1 MRFTT
6 HDSAADAAALR
17 AARGVHDI
25 VLEEGDCA
33 PALGAL
39 APYLALWTEG
49 DEYKISFGAAA
60 DISLRYMR
68 LTDPAA
74 VLLKFHQRQ
83 CSASPLS
90 RSWQLI
96 AAGLGLATLSLSAIQ
111 PLSRRAFRARVDA
124 VVADLPATDKEQLQ
138 LVATDFMDRVA
149 PASLGSA
156 PFNTHGSWLAELTW
170 GNLAPDGNMHGSW
183 TCGSASRR
191 TSAAG
196 PSRTYPTC
204 YLTKF

>member
-60 DISLRYMR
+60 DIALRYMR

-83 CSASPLS
+83 CATRGRWGGSP
-90 RSWQLI
+90 
-96 AAGLGLATLSLSAIQ
+96 
-111 PLSRRAFRARVDA
+111 PVPPRARQM
-124 VVADLPATDKEQLQ
+124 LKSKQ
-138 LVATDFMDRVA
+138 
-149 PASLGSA
+149 SA
-156 PFNTHGSWLAELTW
+156 
-170 GNLAPDGNMHGSW
+170 
-183 TCGSASRR
+183 R
-191 TSAAG
+191 
-196 PSRTYPTC
+196 
-204 YLTKF
+204 

>member
-49 DEYKISFGAAA
+49 DERKISFGAAA

-68 LTDPAA
+68 LTGRGRWLRQMLALAA
-74 VLLKFHQRQ
+74 
-83 CSASPLS
+83 SA
-90 RSWQLI
+90 
-96 AAGLGLATLSLSAIQ
+96 LAVGRGSC
-111 PLSRRAFRARVDA
+111 R
-124 VVADLPATDKEQLQ
+124 DKK
-138 LVATDFMDRVA
+138 
-149 PASLGSA
+149 
-156 PFNTHGSWLAELTW
+156 H
-170 GNLAPDGNMHGSW
+170 
-183 TCGSASRR
+183 
-191 TSAAG
+191 
-196 PSRTYPTC
+196 
-204 YLTKF
+204 